1 VTAPT
6 ERDVVKILGEKRGL
20 DFKYHKFDMP
30 ERAREPVELGAAPAA
45 GSAAA
50 LFSLLGDA
58 LPESA
63 GIAVVDGAPA
73 SPSVSATNAPELPQP
88 TPAAWPTPV
97 SNPTSAG
104 SAPAGPTPAPPIQ
117 VAPIAAVPPEFGAT
131 PAGLFPTR
139 VPTRQPAV
147 GAQHSLGE
155 MFRILTG
162 RAPSHDGAGP
172 ISSFPLRRR

>member
-1 VTAPT
+1 VTEPS
-6 ERDVVKILGEKRGL
+6 ERDVVRILGDRQGI
-20 DFKYHKFDMP
+20 DFKYHNFDTP
-30 ERAREPVELGAAPAA
+30 KYAREPIELRVAPAA

-88 TPAAWPTPV
+88 TPAAWPTQV
-97 SNPTSAG
+97 SNPISAG
-104 SAPAGPTPAPPIQ
+104 SAPADPTQAPPIQ
-117 VAPIAAVPPEFGAT
+117 VAPIAAIPPEFGAT
-131 PAGLFPTR
+131 PAGLFPAR
-139 VPTRQPAV
+139 VSTGHPAV
-147 GAQHSLGE
+147 GAKHSLGE